1 MLQQIQQ
8 LAARLAAA
16 IDIGGSHARR
26 RQLIQ
31 RTHYAMLQTTNHR
44 LVRARHQYQQ
54 GVKP

>member
-16 IDIGGSHARR
+16 IDITGNHARR

-31 RTHYAMLQTTNHR
+31 RTHYAMLQTTGHR
-44 LVRARHQYQQ
+44 LVRARHQRLR
-54 GVKP
+54 G